1 MKMFSSQK
9 EGEEE
14 ILNASFLRQF
24 LAQEGKNEILK
35 MTIFSAFSQC
45 IIKHFYIHHTYL
57 EDK

>member
-1 MKMFSSQK
+1 MFSSQK

-24 LAQEGKNEILK
+24 LAQEGKNEIFK

-45 IIKHFYIHHTYL
+45 IIKHFYNDTYL

>member
-1 MKMFSSQK
+1 MFSSQK
-9 EGEEE
+9 EEEK

-24 LAQEGKNEILK
+24 LAQEGKNEIFK